1 MKENIY
7 NIIRNQYKTEK
18 STAAIVKLNKY
29 TFKVYS
35 YVNKYEI
42 KKAIEEIFNVKVLT
56 VNTIILKTCK
66 KKGNVFM
73 KSIIGWKKVIVTLD
87 KNSTINFFDFK

>member
-1 MKENIY
+1 MKESAY

-18 STAAIVKLNKY
+18 STAAIVKSNKY

-42 KKAIEEIFNVKVLT
+42 KKAVETIFNVKVLA
-56 VNTIILKTCK
+56 VNTLGIKTCK
-66 KKGNVFM
+66 KKGNVFI
-73 KSIIGWKKVIVTLD
+73 KSVTRWKKVIVSLD
-87 KNSTINFFDFK
+87 KNSVINFFDFK